1 MVHYFVGTQNMQE
14 LSGEQARAALAAK
27 VLKEKQLADLRAE
40 LKAETQFSRKAEISM
55 KIKELQMKNWSVI
68 NDNTERE
75 NP

>member
-1 MVHYFVGTQNMQE
+1 MQE